1 MQPSEKVRT
10 RIHTLD
16 ERLAR
21 LRMAKNRLLARAS
34 HAERKR
40 DTRRKILIGGAVLAA
55 LERDGLPSMRSF
67 AELQGWLDTRLT
79 RPHDRAASTYRC
91 TITTAPSRLPAF
103 GHKSYLA
110 RSEAS
115 VKEAD
120 QGTAKRRAASL
131 TCA

>member
-21 LRMAKNRLLARAS
+21 LRTAKNRLLARAS

-55 LERDGLPSMRSF
+55 LEHEGLPPMRSV
-67 AELQGWLDTRLT
+67 AELLAWLDTRLT
-79 RPHDRAASTYRC
+79 RPHDRAAFDLSPHDHNRAVE
-91 TITTAPSRLPAF
+91 APRLRP
-103 GHKSYLA
+103 
-110 RSEAS
+110 
-115 VKEAD
+115 
-120 QGTAKRRAASL
+120 
-131 TCA
+131 